1 MLVFSRWMMLVLA
14 GTLALGC
21 NQASGPL
28 SLPAAVGRPAEVSQG
43 PRVGVIVAMGGGV
56 TIVPSKGPAFMG
68 LPDQQLLRDDSLV
81 TAADSFVVVQLHNG
95 HLVRL
100 GASQRNV
107 VEMLASFHDP
117 KAGDD
122 AEARFVNLL
131 KPDER
136 DDPALRGAIT
146 RVAGW
151 NTRMSAA
158 QTFAALPATAPTT
171 APTTAAPPAPAT
183 AAEESAPIQATAPT
197 PERLEVRGESMPA
210 SDQPMTDEALR
221 NDAKAPR
228 RDLPGAPPPESKQAS
243 KPKDAPEAPAKNKRP
258 TDGPLGGVGL
268 ESDDDVVGSGGG
280 PAPSPKS
287 SSSSAPE
294 LPSKLKF
301 TPASGGAA
309 QLLDLPATLKS
320 GGAALAQCAGAGAKI
335 KGRVKD
341 HKLVELTVDGV
352 AKCQALVGTANTLA
366 DGSFELTVTP

>member
-21 NQASGPL
+21 NQGSGPL
-28 SLPAAVGRPAEVSQG
+28 SLPAAVGRPAEASQG

-56 TIVPSKGPAFMG
+56 TIVPSKGPAYMG

-100 GASQRNV
+100 GANQRNV

-158 QTFAALPATAPTT
+158 QTFAALPPPAPTT
-171 APTTAAPPAPAT
+171 APPAPT
-183 AAEESAPIQATAPT
+183 TPAEESAPIQATAPT
-197 PERLEVRGESMPA
+197 PERLEARGEPMPA
-210 SDQPMTDEALR
+210 SDQPTADGAPR
-221 NDAKAPR
+221 SDAKAPR
-228 RDLPGAPPPESKQAS
+228 RELPGAPAPESKPA
-243 KPKDAPEAPAKNKRP
+243 KAKDAPAKNQRP
-258 TDGPLGGVGL
+258 TDGPLGGVGA
-268 ESDDDVVGSGGG
+268 ESDDDAVGGLGSGTG
-280 PAPSPKS
+280 PKS
-287 SSSSAPE
+287 SSAPAPAPASAPE

-341 HKLVELTVDGV
+341 HQLVELTVDGV
-352 AKCQALVGTANTLA
+352 AKCQALVGKANTLA

>member
-1 MLVFSRWMMLVLA
+1 MLLVLA
-14 GTLALGC
+14 GTLVVGCVGC
-21 NQASGPL
+21 NQATGPL
-28 SLPAAVGRPAEVSQG
+28 SLPAAVGRPAEASQG
-43 PRVGVIVAMGGGV
+43 PRVGVIVTMGGGV
-56 TIVPSKGPAFMG
+56 TIVPSKGPAFKG

-107 VEMLASFHDP
+107 VEMLAAFHDP

-122 AEARFVNLL
+122 VEARFVELL

-151 NTRMSAA
+151 NTRMNAA
-158 QTFAALPATAPTT
+158 QTFAALPAPASTTVPPTAPQART
-171 APTTAAPPAPAT
+171 T
-183 AAEESAPIQATAPT
+183 AAEESTPAADPAPPPT
-197 PERLEVRGESMPA
+197 SEQTRTGNGPSA
-210 SDQPMTDEALR
+210 SDQPMTDEAPR
-221 NDAKAPR
+221 HDAKQSRPR
-228 RDLPGAPPPESKQAS
+228 LELPGSPSPTPPPAS
-243 KPKDAPEAPAKNKRP
+243 RQAPEAKESPRAPEERKP
-258 TDGPLGGVGL
+258 TDDPLGGIGA
-268 ESDDDVVGSGGG
+268 ESDDGVVGGG
-280 PAPSPKS
+280 PAPSPE
-287 SSSSAPE
+287 SSSAPGPA
-294 LPSKLKF
+294 LPNKLKF

-335 KGRVKD
+335 SGRVKD
-341 HKLVELTVDGV
+341 HKLVELTVDG
-352 AKCQALVGTANTLA
+352 AKKCQALVGKANALA

>member
-1 MLVFSRWMMLVLA
+1 MSVFSRWMMLVLA
-14 GTLALGC
+14 GTLSLGC

-43 PRVGVIVAMGGGV
+43 PRVGVIVTMGGGV
-56 TIVPSKGPAFMG
+56 TIVPSKGPAFKG

-100 GASQRNV
+100 GANQRNV

-117 KAGDD
+117 QAGDD
-122 AEARFVNLL
+122 AEARFVRLL
-131 KPDER
+131 QPDEL

-151 NTRMSAA
+151 NTRMNAA
-158 QTFAALPATAPTT
+158 QTFAALPAPAPTT
-171 APTTAAPPAPAT
+171 ASQAPST
-183 AAEESAPIQATAPT
+183 AAEESAPAPIRATAPT
-197 PERLEVRGESMPA
+197 PEPNEVRGEPMPA
-210 SDQPMTDEALR
+210 SDQPTADAAPQ
-221 NDAKAPR
+221 NDARTSRPR
-228 RDLPGAPPPESKQAS
+228 PELPGSPPPEPKPAS
-243 KPKDAPEAPAKNKRP
+243 KAKDAPAPAKNQRP
-258 TDGPLGGVGL
+258 TDGPLGGVGT
-268 ESDDDVVGSGGG
+268 ESDDDAADGLGSGT
-280 PAPSPKS
+280 APKS
-287 SSSSAPE
+287 SSAPAPAPE

-341 HKLVELTVDGV
+341 HTLVELTVDGV
-352 AKCQALVGTANTLA
+352 AKCQALVGKANALA
-366 DGSFELTVTP
+366 DGSFELTVSP